1 MLLAD
6 ASTNP
11 GPNDPFREVYVPK
24 KKKNTVVAK
33 VNHVMYCEPSDLSTG
48 GEQQRGY
55 MHK

>member
-33 VNHVMYCEPSDLSTG
+33 VNHVMYCEPSDLSSG